1 MPYKQI
7 PKNRPIATLVKWY
20 ADKKSGKVSDSRK
33 EIQKRFD
40 YLDWKDQKRILLL
53 FLQAGKS
60 DRIWAYSKI
69 YRQWDDCFLEPMK
82 TLWEEHHEDTCAWSV
97 IEHFPIEYVMA
108 NATELEETNGYYHL
122 CQRLASNPSYVID
135 KTKLH
140 DKEYLLVMLNS
151 HREVTEEEAKDIF
164 FNSLHTICLIDP
176 DYLYN
181 VHQKGRNSA
190 FSVEDIDSM
199 SDLMWLFHLLGLEH
213 LRESIWQ
220 WNQDVM
226 FAMYQSDEFKA
237 LKNEVIDDEEYNK
250 KRLAIGLKYLYLAL
264 DKKYRC
270 ETDKPIIDQL
280 FAKVE
285 RQSTKEVWHKSK
297 KPISSPM
304 TEEQRRESAAMLEQM
319 KAENPVI
326 AKLINTMGL
335 EDEKD
340 LLSEELPF

>member
-20 ADKKSGKVSDSRK
+20 ADKKSGKVSDARK

-69 YRQWDDCFLEPMK
+69 YRQWDN
-82 TLWEEHHEDTCAWSV
+82 T
-97 IEHFPIEYVMA
+97 
-108 NATELEETNGYYHL
+108 
-122 CQRLASNPSYVID
+122 
-135 KTKLH
+135 
-140 DKEYLLVMLNS
+140 
-151 HREVTEEEAKDIF
+151 HREVTEEEAKDIL
-164 FNSLHTICLIDP
+164 FNSLHTICLIEP

-181 VHQKGRNSA
+181 VHQKGRDGA

-199 SDLMWLFHLLGLEH
+199 SGLMWIFHLLGLEH

-270 ETDKPIIDQL
+270 ETDKTIIDQL
-280 FAKVE
+280 FAKVK
-285 RQSTKEVWHKSK
+285 RWSTKEVWHKPQE
-297 KPISSPM
+297 PIPSPM
-304 TEEQRRESAAMLEQM
+304 TEEQRRESVALLEQM
-319 KAENPVI
+319 KAENPAI
-326 AKLINTMGL
+326 ANLINTMGL
-335 EDEKD
+335 EEPNV

>member
-20 ADKKSGKVSDSRK
+20 ADKKSGKVSDARK

-69 YRQWDDCFLEPMK
+69 YRQWDDCFLESMK
-82 TLWEEHHEDTCAWSV
+82 TLWEEHHEDMCAWSV

-108 NATELEETNGYYHL
+108 NATQLEETNGYYHL
-122 CQRLASNPSYVID
+122 CQRLASNPAYVID
-135 KTKLH
+135 RTKLH
-140 DKEYLLVMLNS
+140 GKQYLLIMLNT
-151 HREVTEEEAKDIF
+151 HREVTEEEAKDIL
-164 FNSLHTICLIDP
+164 FNSLHTICLTEP
-176 DYLYN
+176 EYLYR
-181 VHQKGRNSA
+181 VHQKGHDSA
-190 FSVEDIDSM
+190 FSIEDIDLM
-199 SDLMWLFHLLGLEH
+199 SDLMWLFHLLGLDH
-213 LRESIWQ
+213 LRESIWH

-285 RQSTKEVWHKSK
+285 RWSTKEVWHKPQE
-297 KPISSPM
+297 PIPSPM
-304 TEEQRRESAAMLEQM
+304 TEEQRRESVALLEQM
-319 KAENPVI
+319 KAENPAI
-326 AKLINTMGL
+326 ANLINTMGL
-335 EDEKD
+335 EEPNV